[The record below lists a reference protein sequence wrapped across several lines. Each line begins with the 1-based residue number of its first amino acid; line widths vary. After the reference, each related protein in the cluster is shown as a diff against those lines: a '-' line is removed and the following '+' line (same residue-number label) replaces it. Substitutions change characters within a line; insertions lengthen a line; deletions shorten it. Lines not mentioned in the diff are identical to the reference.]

1 MGCGSSASTPE
12 SALDYGSETSSCSS
26 GETGADGAPG
36 SRSTRTSSA
45 SASSDPTRLS
55 SMSASSGTRSLGLI
69 EGRDPSI
76 DLESSARKGFTG
88 LRNLGNTCYMNSAIQ
103 CLSHTVPLVDYFLNC
118 DWEAEI
124 NRDNVLG
131 HDGAMAMAYSA
142 LLQKLWLGHRQ
153 VHNPKSFKSA
163 LCRVAPHFRG
173 YEQHDAQELLVF
185 LLDGLHEDLNRVSKK
200 PYVEDA
206 ECDGRPEEVVAAES
220 WKGYLLRN
228 KSIVVDLFQGQLRST
243 LECCHCGYQRVK
255 FDPFMYLSLPLP
267 EGGGRGQSV
276 TLDDCL
282 REFAKEEMLTGDE
295 QWRCSKCKEFRDA
308 KKKFDVWKVP
318 PVLIVHLK
326 RFKYLP
332 TGERRKMRTFV
343 DFPDGNWSLK
353 NHVKSPQRE
362 KPIYDL
368 FAVSNHHGGFGSGH
382 YTAFCKGRNMR
393 AREDEEEESGDGGRY
408 SSLRTAS
415 GRHKA
420 VQGARGAVHDD
431 GLGVMDWYHFNDS
444 SFERADMEHDVKS
457 EDAYVLFYNKMTTVS
472 KKGKVKYSRQ
482 SVSLPHLWPHLID
495 GAGVVG
501 GDEGAKPKSAVSMP
515 EPISED
521 PVREVINEVAESL
534 PVADDLWEPLTS
546 SDGRTYYHN
555 VRTGE
560 TSWEKPAE

>member
-1 MGCGSSASTPE
+1 MGFGTSTSAAASTE
-12 SALDYGSETSSCSS
+12 SALDYGSDTSQCSS
-26 GETGADGAPG
+26 DAGGDTHGG
-36 SRSTRTSSA
+36 RVTRTSSA
-45 SASSDPTRLS
+45 SASSDPMRLS
-55 SMSASSGTRSLGLI
+55 GLSATSDARSLGTI

-118 DWEAEI
+118 DWQAEI
-124 NRDNVLG
+124 NRENVLG
-131 HDGAMAMAYSA
+131 HDGAMAMAYSR
-142 LLQKLWLGHRQ
+142 LLEKLWRGHRA
-153 VHNPKSFKSA
+153 VHNPKGFKSA

-243 LECCHCGYQRVK
+243 LECCHCGYKRVK
-255 FDPFMYLSLPLP
+255 FDPFMYLSLPVP
-267 EGGGRGQSV
+267 EGKARREPA

-295 QWRCSKCKEFRDA
+295 QWRCSKCKDFRDA
-308 KKKFDVWKVP
+308 KKKFDIWKVP

-332 TGERRKMRTFV
+332 TGERRKVRTFV
-343 DFPDGNWSLK
+343 DFPGGNWSLR

-382 YTAFCKGRNMR
+382 YTAFCKGRNM
-393 AREDEEEESGDGGRY
+393 SGGDKGEGGGGGAGG
-408 SSLRTAS
+408 LRTAS
-415 GRHKA
+415 GQHKV

-444 SFERADMEHDVKS
+444 SYERVDTEDAVKS

-495 GAGVVG
+495 GG
-501 GDEGAKPKSAVSMP
+501 GGGGGRETPTPAASTQ
-515 EPISED
+515 EPISE
-521 PVREVINEVAESL
+521 VVNELAET
-534 PVADDLWEPLTS
+534 PPAARDLWEPLKS

-555 VRTGE
+555 VHTGE
-560 TSWEKPAE
+560 TAWEKPAN